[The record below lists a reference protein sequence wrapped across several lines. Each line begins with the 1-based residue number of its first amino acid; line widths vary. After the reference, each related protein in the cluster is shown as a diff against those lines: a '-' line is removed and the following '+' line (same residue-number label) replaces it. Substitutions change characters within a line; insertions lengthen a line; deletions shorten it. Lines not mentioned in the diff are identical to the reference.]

1 MTPPQQTNGEVR
13 LPELLA
19 PAGNW
24 DALRAAVAN
33 GADAVYFGVEAFN
46 ARLRAANFQRQQ
58 LPELMHWLHQR
69 GVKGF
74 LTVNVLIF
82 ADELEDAA
90 QLVLE
95 ASAAC
100 VDALIVQDIGLAR
113 LARSLAPQLAIHG
126 STQMSITSAAG
137 VAQAAALGCE
147 RVVLARELSLRDL
160 NRIQGQLAERRL
172 DMPLEM
178 FVHGALCVAYSGQCL
193 TSEALGQRSANRGE
207 CAQACRLPY
216 QLIVD
221 GQERDLGDQRYLL
234 SPQDLAA
241 WELLPQLVEIGIAS
255 LKIEGRLK
263 DASYVAA
270 VTDAYRRSLDQTRA
284 AADRQSQG
292 QAHGKGKDQ
301 GLGKEQA
308 QDQDQTDLAAEP
320 VDAAL
325 SPPESDQP
333 VADACANLELSF
345 SRGLGQGWLQGVN
358 HRQLVHGRWSKKR
371 GPLIGQLERIEPSG
385 WWLLRCSRQLRPGH
399 GLVFEVPSPDPLL
412 PPEEIGGRVMAVE
425 QRRPGLVALRLGPG
439 RLDARRLRPG
449 APCWL
454 SSDPLLERQW
464 QRQANG
470 PTPPVAQPLN
480 LAVRGRLN
488 QPLELILIAVANQE
502 LPSPLVLRSQLP
514 LAAATGSGLNRPR
527 LEAQLGRLGGSGWRL
542 GSMQLDLPENLFLPV
557 AELNRLRRQ
566 LVMELAELIPSVS
579 APAPSSTSTSA
590 STSAPAPVAPSSW
603 QPSHLSSLQSA
614 QLSTAGQPD
623 SYPATWTAKASARG
637 PASPPTPSGAEPS
650 LHVLVRSLQQLEA
663 LQGLPLRSVIAELEQ
678 PRELREA
685 VAMGRGCWPDGL
697 WLAGARITRP
707 DEAWSL
713 EPLLRAEPSGYL
725 VRNADQLERLT
736 PVAPCIGDF
745 ALNVANPLTAA
756 WFLDHWGLLRITASY
771 DLALPQLLKLVA
783 GCPSGSV
790 EVTVHQHM
798 PLFHMEHCLFCAF
811 LSDGHD
817 HTDCGRPCEQHKV
830 LLKDRSGAEHPL
842 RADLG
847 CRNTLF
853 NARAQTAAEALP
865 QLRKAGVGH
874 LRLELLDETAEQ
886 ARLRVEQYLAAL
898 AGRLSG
904 RELWRSEQ
912 LDSRLGVTRGSL
924 KPSR

>member
-1 MTPPQQTNGEVR
+1 MKPPQQTNGEVR

-82 ADELEDAA
+82 PDELEDAA

-95 ASAAC
+95 ASAAG

-160 NRIQGQLAERRL
+160 TRIQGQLAQRHL
-172 DMPLEM
+172 AMPLEM

-284 AADRQSQG
+284 AADRQSHG

-301 GLGKEQA
+301 GQGQGQGKEQA
-308 QDQDQTDLAAEP
+308 QAGLAAEAA
-320 VDAAL
+320 DATL
-325 SPPESDQP
+325 SPPESDQA
-333 VADACANLELSF
+333 VAEACANLELSF

-371 GPLIGQLERIEPSG
+371 GPLIGQLEKIEPSG
-385 WWLLRCSRQLRPGH
+385 WWLLSCSRQLRPGH
-399 GLVFEVPSPDPLL
+399 GLVFEAPSPDPLL

-425 QRRPGLVALRLGPG
+425 RRRPGLLALRLGPG

-470 PTPPVAQPLN
+470 PTPPVSQPLT

-502 LPSPLVLRSQLP
+502 LPSPLVLRSQLL
-514 LAAATGSGLNRPR
+514 LAAATGSGLDRQR
-527 LEAQLGRLGGSGWRL
+527 LEAQLGRLGGSDWRL
-542 GSMQLDLPENLFLPV
+542 ASLQLDLPDNLFLPV

-566 LVMELAELIPSVS
+566 LVEELAELIPS
-579 APAPSSTSTSA
+579 APA
-590 STSAPAPVAPSSW
+590 STSAPASAAPSSW
-603 QPSHLSSLQSA
+603 ESSDLSSLQSA

-623 SYPATWTAKASARG
+623 GYPATWTAKASASG
-637 PASPPTPSGAEPS
+637 PASPPTPTGAEPA

-678 PRELREA
+678 PRQLREA
-685 VAMGRGCWPDGL
+685 VAIGRGCWPDGL

-713 EPLLRAEPSGYL
+713 EPLLRAEPSGFL

-736 PVAPCIGDF
+736 PAAPCIGDF

-756 WFLDHWGLLRITASY
+756 WFLDHWGLQRITASY
-771 DLALPQLLKLVA
+771 DLALPQLLQLVA
-783 GCPSGSV
+783 GCPPGSV

-817 HTDCGRPCEQHKV
+817 HTDCGRPCEQHQV
-830 LLKDRSGAEHPL
+830 LLRDRSGAEHPL

-874 LRLELLDETAEQ
+874 LRLELLDENAEQ

-898 AGRLSG
+898 TGRLSG
-904 RELWRSEQ
+904 KDLWRSEQ

-924 KPSR
+924 KASR

>member
-1 MTPPQQTNGEVR
+1 MIYSPQSSAEFR

-19 PAGNW
+19 PAGSW

-46 ARLRAANFQRQQ
+46 ARLRAANFQRQE
-58 LPELMHWLHQR
+58 LPELMQWLHSR

-82 ADELEDAA
+82 PDELEDAA

-95 ASAAC
+95 AAAAC

-113 LARSLAPQLAIHG
+113 LARSLAPELAIHG
-126 STQMSITSAAG
+126 STQMSITSTAG

-147 RVVLARELSLRDL
+147 RVVMARELSLRDL
-160 NRIQGQLAERRL
+160 ARIQEQLVKRQL
-172 DMPLEM
+172 QMPLEM

-221 GQERDLGDQRYLL
+221 GQERDLGEQRYLL

-241 WELLPQLVEIGIAS
+241 WELLPQLVDLGIAS

-270 VTDAYRRSLDQTRA
+270 VTDAYRRSLDQARGLRGGGGTG
-284 AADRQSQG
+284 SGTGTGTG
-292 QAHGKGKDQ
+292 QAV
-301 GLGKEQA
+301 
-308 QDQDQTDLAAEP
+308 AE
-320 VDAAL
+320 
-325 SPPESDQP
+325 
-333 VADACANLELSF
+333 ACANLELSF
-345 SRGLGQGWLQGVN
+345 SRGLGHGWLEGVN

-371 GPLIGQLERIEPSG
+371 GPLIGQLEGIEASG
-385 WWLLRCSRQLRPGH
+385 WWLLRCARQLRPGH
-399 GLVFEVPSPDPLL
+399 GLVFEVPSPDPLV
-412 PPEEIGGRVMAVE
+412 PPEEIGGRVMAIE
-425 QRRPGLVALRLGPG
+425 QRQPGLLALRLGPA
-439 RLDARRLRPG
+439 RLDARRLLPG

-464 QRQANG
+464 QRQANA
-470 PTPPVAQPLN
+470 PTPVADQPLS
-480 LAVRGRLN
+480 LAVQGQLN
-488 QPLELILIAVANQE
+488 QPLQLSLLAVADRE
-502 LPSPLVLRSQLP
+502 MVAPLVLRSRLP
-514 LAAATGSGLNRPR
+514 LAAATGSGLDRQR

-542 GSMQLDLPENLFLPV
+542 GSLQLDLPDNLFLPL

-566 LVMELAELIPSVS
+566 LVQQLADEFS
-579 APAPSSTSTSA
+579 SA
-590 STSAPAPVAPSSW
+590 SASA
-603 QPSHLSSLQSA
+603 SA
-614 QLSTAGQPD
+614 L
-623 SYPATWTAKASARG
+623 PATSGWSPRLLSDLQPAAAAG
-637 PASPPTPSGAEPS
+637 PAGLSIGSSPATAEPG

-713 EPLLRAEPSGYL
+713 EPLLRAAPAGYL
-725 VRNADQLERLT
+725 VRNADQLERLS

-745 ALNVANPLTAA
+745 SLNVANPLTAA
-756 WFLDHWGLLRITASY
+756 WFLDHWGLQRITASY
-771 DLALPQLLKLVA
+771 DLALPQLLQLVA
-783 GCPSGSV
+783 GCPAGRV

-817 HTDCGRPCEQHKV
+817 HTDCGRPCEHHTV
-830 LLKDRSGAEHPL
+830 LLRDRSGAEHPL

-853 NARAQTAAEALP
+853 NARAQTAAEVLP

-874 LRLELLDETAEQ
+874 LRLELLDESADQ

-898 AGRLSG
+898 DGRLSG

-924 KPSR
+924 KGGS